1 MLWTSELTVRE
12 GYALSFVMVS
22 IVKEIKSM
30 PQGKKLEARTN
41 EELHG
46 ERKLVGACHS
56 ISMCHAA
63 VCSPLHAAPSPVSP
77 IYSTRPVPSSPRMR
91 LATSLMRALCILFS
105 PPLLLSL
112 SRRADAQNGC
122 PLAPEDI
129 FKAYQFGGQWVY
141 FDATELSSFGQE
153 EGLGMPGLILLGFKD
168 ADRLKLHHNVRQARF
183 LEPTEASPGSV
194 QAMAALVEAMTT
206 KRKIALCR
214 MRKSRNQAAK
224 LVALLPQRRTEDDA
238 ASGLPGLPCG
248 LHLIELPFADDI
260 RSIRKPPALAISDFS
275 DAQLGAARSLVASLR
290 MPAERKPIVGAVANP
305 ALQTHYNYLQL
316 VALNVPGSE
325 VPQIC
330 DATKPDG
337 EWLASKAAELDA
349 FREAFDLTDAETAEG
364 LAGGSSSSGKR
375 KASAGGGGA
384 LAPKKEKFEAPTSL
398 AEWVSVHLKG
408 QLASLTNPILKGFCS
423 EHKLGVGGKKDDL
436 LARIAEYLE
445 EQMAQEA
452 NVAAVAKPAADAN

>member
-1 MLWTSELTVRE
+1 
-12 GYALSFVMVS
+12 
-22 IVKEIKSM
+22 
-30 PQGKKLEARTN
+30 
-41 EELHG
+41 
-46 ERKLVGACHS
+46 
-56 ISMCHAA
+56 
-63 VCSPLHAAPSPVSP
+63 
-77 IYSTRPVPSSPRMR
+77 
-91 LATSLMRALCILFS
+91 
-105 PPLLLSL
+105 
-112 SRRADAQNGC
+112 
-122 PLAPEDI
+122 
-129 FKAYQFGGQWVY
+129 
-141 FDATELSSFGQE
+141 
-153 EGLGMPGLILLGFKD
+153 MPGLILLGFKD

-330 DATKPDG
+330 
-337 EWLASKAAELDA
+337 EC
-349 FREAFDLTDAETAEG
+349 
-364 LAGGSSSSGKR
+364 
-375 KASAGGGGA
+375 
-384 LAPKKEKFEAPTSL
+384 APA
-398 AEWVSVHLKG
+398 W
-408 QLASLTNPILKGFCS
+408 Q
-423 EHKLGVGGKKDDL
+423 
-436 LARIAEYLE
+436 
-445 EQMAQEA
+445 
-452 NVAAVAKPAADAN
+452 